1 MLVEQL
7 QDWPQAKYEVVRMPE
22 LTGKH
27 LNVVVFIGYPST
39 QASITVALWSKED
52 DVKYLTQMFPRPKAK
67 KTTCLITYR
76 SDEKTLYKW

>member
-39 QASITVALWSKED
+39 
-52 DVKYLTQMFPRPKAK
+52 
-67 KTTCLITYR
+67 
-76 SDEKTLYKW
+76 